1 MSRAFMKES
10 EQADPRCPGCG
21 ALGEQ
26 VGAVTLKAHLPA
38 DACATIGDKAFYC
51 VNSECPTAYFDA
63 WGVAV
68 GRDRMTGSA
77 YPKDPDGP
85 LCCCFGLTAS
95 DVISDARDGRKDRVR
110 GLVDRSKGPEAKC
123 LERCPDGQPCIPRVL
138 QLFRENFPQP

>member
-26 VGAVTLKAHLPA
+26 VGVATLQAHLPA
-38 DACATIGDKAFYC
+38 DACATLGDKAFYC
-51 VNSECPTAYFDA
+51 VNSECPTAYFNA

-68 GRDRMTGSA
+68 PRDRMTGPA
-77 YPKDPDGP
+77 YPKDPAAP

-95 DVISDARDGRKDRVR
+95 DVITDAREGRKDRVKD
-110 GLVDRSKGPEAKC
+110 LVERAKGPEAKC
-123 LERCPDGQPCIPRVL
+123 SERCPDGQPCVTRVL
-138 QLFRENFPQP
+138 QLFRENFTPP